1 MRSLGR
7 ARREPLGGGG
17 LYLGGG
23 GERREEACVH
33 VCVLTF

>member
-7 ARREPLGGGG
+7 ARHEPLGGGVVFG
-17 LYLGGG
+17 R
-23 GERREEACVH
+23 GERREEAYVC